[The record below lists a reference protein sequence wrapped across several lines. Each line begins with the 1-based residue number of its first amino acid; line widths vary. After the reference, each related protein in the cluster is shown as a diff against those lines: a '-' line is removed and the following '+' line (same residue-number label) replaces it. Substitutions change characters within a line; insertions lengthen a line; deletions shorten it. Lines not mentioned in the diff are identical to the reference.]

1 MNLIKKY
8 ILILILYSFIL
19 SQEESGD
26 IYRRYGVHNGNLVR
40 TVFSNWGVVGQPG
53 DKGPQGAWLDDNNGY
68 IGDVSLLVGAEITS
82 NNQNG
87 DPITFHSVVTCPVD
101 RPSQSGPDQSN
112 SGLRWGFE
120 PVSGYLNPSQQF
132 VAMSTNQNTWPN
144 TWPNNQ
150 CDWSGEWCGYFGK
163 DTQYIQQES
172 FYVMNDNNDHEF
184 NYSNNNDWGVA
195 FKPDEDNLSLNG
207 LGLEVKVRG
216 MQWQQIL
223 AQDCIFFLYEITNKS
238 QTEYKKVVLG
248 ELVGTYIGNV
258 ESEADDD
265 WSFFDV
271 NSDLTYTGDFD
282 NTITNNP
289 NWVGDVGMVGY
300 AFLESPGNPYD
311 GIDNDGDFVG
321 SSSMFTEVDF
331 QDNIYDIGDY
341 IITIDDD
348 YRRTKVQILSSPM
361 TVISQ
366 GREISIVAGE
376 TIFNEGNELQ
386 NGSVNENSFN
396 GLDDDLDG
404 LIDENYYLHYRQKKV
419 YYDEGTGVEQ
429 TLFDIVNPRAYV
441 DYFIL
446 DNNNNGFID
455 NDLSDLIDES
465 RTDGIDNDGDW
476 ISSVHDVG
484 SDGLAG
490 TSDLDGTEGNGIPDD
505 GEPNFDRTDPD
516 ESDQIGLTSFDYFV
530 PSSAYPMSDDEEL
543 WNKLS
548 PGFFDVPESIQDG
561 NPTSGED
568 GDFIFGSGYFP
579 LRPGQTERFS
589 IALIYGEDK
598 FDLDRNKDIVQEIY
612 DNDYQFPP
620 PPAKPELTAVAGDS
634 EVTLYWDRVAE
645 TTIDPV
651 LLEYDFQGYK
661 LYKASDPNFNDVRNI
676 TNAYGIIENYS
687 PLVQFDL
694 ADDIDSLFY
703 PSYDLF
709 QQSAGLSFNLGDS
722 TGLAHSFVDTD
733 VINGR
738 TYYYALSA
746 YDSGNPSHTFPSE
759 NTKYITVLPS
769 GEIITD
775 KNTTYVTPTSRALG
789 FEVSDVDIQPSDG
802 FYGTGTITCSIADPE
817 KVTGHEYLVEFWD
830 TSNDE
835 IDNNFDSEIDQND
848 LDEIIPITTFY
859 SVYDKDPISVE
870 FELAYYD
877 TTSYSLEKKNIVDTS
892 FELYKNNSLV
902 STNDYTI
909 NFIEGKINIDE
920 SVLPG
925 VFRALF
931 YHYPIYKS
939 PYIQGAQWNQNLI
952 NNNNQSSYD
961 DYDGVSLWIEEVQDS
976 EVFDGL
982 MLNFDNSWDIDYV
995 GNKWIIDGVEVEND
1009 VSNILDI
1016 SFNTLD
1022 IDFSPFNINFYLTA
1036 YKAPNDYKIVF
1047 SDDSSFGMDIFDKP
1061 TNFKIYDI
1069 TNNKELEFAS
1079 WLPQNNNQITNLF
1092 RISIFE
1098 EYDSNTINAIDFSN
1112 TGLPGAK
1119 EINSNLLT
1127 WDLEFSFFPS
1137 QQSPVQFGDGDEL
1150 YIYTSKPFRFGDEYL
1165 IKTYSPEIN
1174 NNSDDF
1180 NLSNIKVVPNPYVAV
1195 NALESP
1201 LAPGVSSGRGERKVE
1216 FQNVPNGSTIK
1227 IFNIRGQHIQTLYH
1241 DDNIF
1246 DGSVS
1251 WNLRTKENIDIA
1263 YGVYLYVVES
1273 DYGVKKGKIAIIK

>member
-1 MNLIKKY
+1 LNLIKKY
-8 ILILILYSFIL
+8 ILIFILYSFIF

-144 TWPNNQ
+144 TWPNDE

-172 FYVMNDNNDHEF
+172 FYVMNDNNDSEF

-195 FKPDEDNLSLNG
+195 FKPDENNLSLNG

-311 GIDNDGDFVG
+311 GIDNDGDFGG
-321 SSSMFTEVDF
+321 SSSMFSEVDF
-331 QDNIYDIGDY
+331 ENQVYNIGDY

-348 YRRTKVQILSSPM
+348 YRRTKVQILSSPFI
-361 TVISQ
+361 VFSQ
-366 GREISIVAGE
+366 GREIIIVAGE
-376 TIFNEGNELQ
+376 TIFNEGNELE
-386 NGSVNENSFN
+386 NSSINENSFN

-404 LIDENYYLHYRQKKV
+404 LIDENYYLHYRQKKI

-429 TLFDIVNPRAYV
+429 TLFDTVNPRAYV
-441 DYFIL
+441 NYFIL
-446 DNNNNGFID
+446 DNNNDGFID
-455 NDLSDLIDES
+455 DDLSDLIDES
-465 RTDGIDNDGDW
+465 RSDGIDNDGDW

-543 WNKLS
+543 WTKLS

-598 FDLDRNKDIVQEIY
+598 FDLDRNKEIVQEIY

-694 ADDIDSLFY
+694 ADEIDSLFY
-703 PSYDLF
+703 PNYDLF

-722 TGLAHSFVDTD
+722 TGLVHNFVDRD

-746 YDSGNPSHTFPSE
+746 YDSGNPEHTFPSE
-759 NTKYITVLPS
+759 NTKYITVLPN

-789 FEVSDVDIQPSDG
+789 FEVSDVEIQPLGG
-802 FYGTGTITCSIADPE
+802 FYGTGSIACSITNPE
-817 KVTGHEYLVEFWD
+817 RVTGHEYLVEFWD

-835 IDNNFDSEIDQND
+835 IDNNFDSEIDEND

-859 SVYDKDPISVE
+859 SVYDTELIEVD
-870 FELAYYD
+870 FELSYFD
-877 TTSYSLEKKNIVDTS
+877 TTSFDLENKNIVDTS
-892 FELYKNNSLV
+892 FELYKNNLLV
-902 STNDYTI
+902 SSNDYSI
-909 NFIEGKINIDE
+909 DFIDGKINIDE

-925 VFRALF
+925 IFEAKF
-931 YHYPIYKS
+931 NHYPIYKS
-939 PYIQGAQWNQNLI
+939 PYIQGAQWDQNLI
-952 NNNNQSSYD
+952 NNGNQSIYD

-982 MLNFDNSWDIDYV
+982 MLDFDNAWDISYIS
-995 GNKWIIDGVEVEND
+995 NKWVIDGQETSLTD
-1009 VSNILDI
+1009 DILDI
-1016 SFNTLD
+1016 AVDTLSYPQFNLKSF
-1022 IDFSPFNINFYLTA
+1022 SS
-1036 YKAPNDYKIVF
+1036 PNDYKVEF
-1047 SDDSSFGMDIFDKP
+1047 YDLCNDCEDLNGNT
-1061 TNFKIYDI
+1061 TNFKVFDI
-1069 TNNKELEFAS
+1069 TNNVELDYQFLGS
-1079 WLPQNNNQITNLF
+1079 QSNNEIDHLDRIYLF
-1092 RISIFE
+1092 ES
-1098 EYDSNTINAIDFSN
+1098 YPSNGS
-1112 TGLPGAK
+1112 LY
-1119 EINSNLLT
+1119 T
-1127 WDLEFSFFPS
+1127 WNIEFSYFPS
-1137 QQSPVQFGDGDEL
+1137 QQNSSPTIQFGDGDAL
-1150 YIYTSKPFRFGDEYL
+1150 FIYTSKPFRFGDEYL

-1180 NLSNIKVVPNPYVAV
+1180 DLSNIKVVPNPYIAV
-1195 NALESP
+1195 SALESP

-1246 DGSVS
+1246 DGSIA

-1263 YGVYLYVVES
+1263 YGVYLYVVQS